1 MAEGRVEPRIHVDT
15 SRPSTSSGV
24 SAGSGS
30 GPVRVSPTARGQA
43 QFHPYRRPQSSA
55 GRSRRDTEQHVRFVG
70 EGQPQGPMSAPSAP
84 SAPSRIVSLG
94 ATIGSMR
101 CAYPIV
107 LTYSVPPTYLVASSS
122 PVASVARSFTPQQ
135 DIRRFII
142 RTDVHYDAET
152 KLLTAHLEL
161 PGLKQRDLS
170 ITLSTCVYNRVR
182 QVVVAG
188 RSKRTLPEAGYALRE
203 RKFGEFS
210 RTFAVPPETRVCR
223 L

>member
-1 MAEGRVEPRIHVDT
+1 MRI
-15 SRPSTSSGV
+15 
-24 SAGSGS
+24 
-30 GPVRVSPTARGQA
+30 Q
-43 QFHPYRRPQSSA
+43 
-55 GRSRRDTEQHVRFVG
+55 
-70 EGQPQGPMSAPSAP
+70 
-84 SAPSRIVSLG
+84 L
-94 ATIGSMR
+94 
-101 CAYPIV
+101 V
-107 LTYSVPPTYLVASSS
+107 LTWPAPQHIGCFIGSS

-135 DIRRFII
+135 ELRRFII

-188 RSKRTLPEAGYALRE
+188 RSKPTLSEAGYAIRE

-210 RTFAVPPETRVCR
+210 RTFAVPIETRVR
-223 L
+223 LSIRCIVIKLTESSSLQSQDVSAEMQDGLLILKISMGPPATSEDSHEIPIQ